1 METEYLYIAST
12 ILFFVISAWLGYD
25 KYKSGKK
32 VDADIFL
39 KGAGIARTIVAASEQ
54 LWTTG
59 KLEKSAR
66 FDWVAARIRKVLP
79 NVTDEDIVTFIEG
92 GVGLLKS
99 KQEPPTP

>member
-54 LWTTG
+54 LWMTG

-66 FDWVAARIRKVLP
+66 FDWVAERIRKVLP

-99 KQEPPTP
+99 KQTEIQ